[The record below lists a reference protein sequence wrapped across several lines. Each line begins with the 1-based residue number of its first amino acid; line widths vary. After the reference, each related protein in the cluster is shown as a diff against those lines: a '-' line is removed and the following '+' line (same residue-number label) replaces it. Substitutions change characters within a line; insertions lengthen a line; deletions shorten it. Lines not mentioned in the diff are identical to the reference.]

1 MVSPATHLVQNHQSQ
16 FRTCDRV
23 PVKKNE
29 SKIENALAWAF
40 MYYQTVNLKTDSKT
54 VYFYVY

>member
-29 SKIENALAWAF
+29 FKIENAWAF

>member
-23 PVKKNE
+23 PVEKNE
-29 SKIENALAWAF
+29 SKIENAWAF

>member
-1 MVSPATHLVQNHQSQ
+1 MVSPATDLVQNHQSQ

-23 PVKKNE
+23 PVEKNE
-29 SKIENALAWAF
+29 SKIENAWAF